1 MNSRGGLRRIL
12 PWVLFAWMALVIWA
26 AFLWAP
32 AAAGFV
38 GQSSRIVFFHVP
50 TAWVATLAFLGSC
63 IASIR
68 YLKTRQP
75 IDDIRAQAASSLGLT
90 FAILAT
96 VTGSIFARIM
106 WGSYWNWDPRETSIT
121 FLLLIYAAYFALRG
135 AIADPER
142 RATMAAVYSILA
154 FVTVPFLVFV
164 VPRIYWSLHPDTII
178 NAQGKMKMS
187 SRMLQVLFASLAGFT
202 GLGSWLYSIEVRLEK
217 LRRARQHEELL

>member
-1 MNSRGGLRRIL
+1 
-12 PWVLFAWMALVIWA
+12 MAGVIWA
-26 AFLWAP
+26 AFFWAP

-63 IASIR
+63 VASIR
-68 YLKTRQP
+68 YLKTRQAT
-75 IDDIRAQAASSLGLT
+75 DDIRAQAASALGLT

-202 GLGSWLYSIEVRLEK
+202 GLASWLYSIEVRLER